1 MSDTPEQMDIPFAAG
16 APPKIAPPEDLVV
29 PEPDAVPAFLP
40 PGGALSSPPASG
52 PLRQLVDRNF
62 LQYASYVIRDRAI
75 PDLMDG
81 LKPVQ
86 RRILHSL
93 HEKDDG
99 KFIKVANI
107 VGYCMQYHP
116 HGDAS
121 ITDALVGLVNK
132 SYLIEGQGNFGNLL
146 TGDGAAAPRYI
157 ECRLTEL
164 ARTQLFNDD
173 LTKFVSS
180 YDGRNREP
188 VALPAKLPLLLM
200 LGTEGIAVGL
210 ATRILPHN
218 FAELI
223 EAQIAI
229 LNRQPFKLL
238 PDFPQG
244 GVMDASEYAKGK
256 GRVRVRAVMEKKDA
270 TTLVIREIPF
280 GTTTDS
286 VMASIE
292 DAARRKKVRIRTIN
306 DFTSEKIEIAI
317 TLDPEEDAD
326 KAIQTLYAFT
336 SCEVPISS
344 NIVVIRNRRPVEM
357 DVDEIIKHATQQ
369 LVTLLKKELQLERQR
384 VLDEIHAKTLVQ
396 LFVEHRIYK
405 DIEQCPTQ
413 PDVVKAVLDGVN
425 EYRDQLRRDV
435 TKDDVDML
443 LEVRIRRISL
453 FDINKNRK
461 DIEDLLIALDRVEKD
476 LGGMVPYAV
485 RYLKN
490 LQKKYAPLYPRR
502 TRIER
507 FEQVEVRE
515 LTSSELCIRYD
526 RATGYLGHAVDGDA
540 KFECSSLDKVMLVWK
555 DGRYQMLP
563 PPDKMFVDKDL
574 LYCGRFDRDRVMT
587 AVYEAGG
594 ISYIKRFSFGGTIMN
609 RDYSCT
615 QPAARLLFFSD
626 ETPAELFVRY
636 EPAKGQRIHQQIFM
650 PEEVLVKSVK
660 ARGNQLTVKVIDYIG
675 THKPRG
681 WKDDEAVR
689 GKLMNV

>member
-1 MSDTPEQMDIPFAAG
+1 MSETPEQMDIPFAAG
-16 APPKIAPPEDLVV
+16 ALPKIAPPVETPV
-29 PEPDAVPAFLP
+29 PQADAPPPAVPAD
-40 PGGALSSPPASG
+40 PAVSAIG

-75 PDLMDG
+75 PDLTDG

-86 RRILHSL
+86 RRILYSL

-121 ITDALVGLVNK
+121 ITDALVGLANK

-218 FAELI
+218 FAELL

-229 LNRQPFKLL
+229 LNREPFRLL

-256 GRVRVRAVMEKKDA
+256 GRVRVRAVIEKKDA

-344 NIVVIRNRRPVEM
+344 NIIVIRNRRPVEM
-357 DVDEIIKHATQQ
+357 DVDEIIK
-369 LVTLLKKELQLERQR
+369 
-384 VLDEIHAKTLVQ
+384 I
-396 LFVEHRIYK
+396 
-405 DIEQCPTQ
+405 
-413 PDVVKAVLDGVN
+413 G
-425 EYRDQLRRDV
+425 
-435 TKDDVDML
+435 
-443 LEVRIRRISL
+443 
-453 FDINKNRK
+453 
-461 DIEDLLIALDRVEKD
+461 
-476 LGGMVPYAV
+476 
-485 RYLKN
+485 
-490 LQKKYAPLYPRR
+490 
-502 TRIER
+502 
-507 FEQVEVRE
+507 
-515 LTSSELCIRYD
+515 
-526 RATGYLGHAVDGDA
+526 RAHV
-540 KFECSSLDKVMLVWK
+540 
-555 DGRYQMLP
+555 
-563 PPDKMFVDKDL
+563 
-574 LYCGRFDRDRVMT
+574 
-587 AVYEAGG
+587 
-594 ISYIKRFSFGGTIMN
+594 
-609 RDYSCT
+609 
-615 QPAARLLFFSD
+615 
-626 ETPAELFVRY
+626 
-636 EPAKGQRIHQQIFM
+636 
-650 PEEVLVKSVK
+650 
-660 ARGNQLTVKVIDYIG
+660 
-675 THKPRG
+675 
-681 WKDDEAVR
+681 
-689 GKLMNV
+689 